1 MRSALLFLSSAAA
14 APMLVA
20 CAANVSTSAEGADA
34 EAVAP
39 ATAIVVVKKAAGEP
53 AQAVARF
60 VRMRSG
66 AVDDQTLRM
75 LHATVELPAL
85 GTCESVGTRE
95 LAWSAPARAVRLAD
109 VGAVS
114 LEASGARTALVPRE
128 VPDVADLVGG
138 PVYTAQQLPAGAGTI
153 VLRGGAP
160 ELDVAPF
167 EIAAAAP
174 VEPSEVR
181 VSFVASGAELGW
193 DPGSADDVVFVEIAG
208 EGAPARCV
216 FGDSG
221 HALVPSASFGDE
233 GSLTLHR
240 VHRETFRAKGL
251 DSGEIRFDFAK
262 TVAYSHH

>member
-1 MRSALLFLSSAAA
+1 M
-14 APMLVA
+14 A
-20 CAANVSTSAEGADA
+20 CAANVSTSSEGADA

-39 ATAIVVVKKAAGEP
+39 ATAIVVVKKAGGEP

-75 LHATVELPAL
+75 LNATVELPAL
-85 GTCESVGTRE
+85 GTCESVPARE
-95 LAWSAPARAVRLAD
+95 FAWSAPARAVRLAD
-109 VGAVS
+109 VGPVS
-114 LEASGARTALVPRE
+114 LEASGVRTALVARE

-138 PVYTAQQLPAGAGTI
+138 PVYTAQQLPTGAGTI

-160 ELDVAPF
+160 ELDVVPF

-174 VEPSEVR
+174 AEPGEVR
-181 VSFVASGAELGW
+181 VSFGAGGAEVGW
-193 DPGSADDVVFVEIAG
+193 DSGSAEDVVFVEIAG
-208 EGAPARCV
+208 DGAPARCV
-216 FGDSG
+216 FADSG
-221 HALVPSASFGDE
+221 HALVPSASFGGDE

-240 VHRETFRAKGL
+240 VHRESFHAKGL

-262 TVAYSHH
+262 TIAFSRR